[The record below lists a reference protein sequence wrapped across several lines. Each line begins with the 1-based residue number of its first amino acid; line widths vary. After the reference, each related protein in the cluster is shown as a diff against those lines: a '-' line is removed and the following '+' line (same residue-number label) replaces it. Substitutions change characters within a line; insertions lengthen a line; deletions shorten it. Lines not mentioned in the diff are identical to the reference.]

1 MSNLT
6 SYLFKTDAFRVCEEN
21 KPFWYTSSKIGPY
34 FVNGHFLYGSEKD
47 ANVLLDFIND
57 ELENASKEQI
67 PQDIFSKVLY
77 QYENNVLY
85 STIINNLVMYIKEN
99 ISIDDIDYI
108 SGGER
113 RDWYFSNIMA
123 YLLNKPHIT
132 IYKDLTTIESKSD
145 FSESK
150 IVSEIKGKKF
160 LHLADLLNQSASF
173 TRAWIPAIKN
183 LGSNIVWSI
192 FAVDRMQGGTETLT
206 NDGVK
211 VLSLLQIDESLFTT
225 AKELGIINHKQ
236 LEMLKN
242 FKKDPDGS
250 MKEFLINH
258 PEFIENAKKSDN
270 PRTVKRVNTLIE
282 LKILYV
288 LIYKKGRLVFFLH
301 KKGASQPRSSDIK
314 CAIAMIH
321 VPNRNI
327 IRMMPAPPAIPP
339 KQCNT
344 KNKNLI
350 NKVSHGLA
358 GVWKKE
364 IIPAIKP
371 TRAPKAND
379 APMKL
384 SESVILLI
392 FLFSRFTC

>member
-1 MSNLT
+1 MSKLM
-6 SYLFKTDAFRVCEEN
+6 SLLFETHAFKVAEEN
-21 KPFWYTSSKIGPY
+21 NPFWYTSGKIGPY
-34 FVNGHFLYGSEKD
+34 FINADYLYGSEEDSKE
-47 ANVLLDFIND
+47 LLAFIDN
-57 ELENASKEQI
+57 ELENEDKKDI
-67 PQDIFSKVLY
+67 PEHIFEKVLNHY
-77 QYENNVLY
+77 KSNEIYRYVIDEMKSYIEKNINVD
-85 STIINNLVMYIKEN
+85 E
-99 ISIDDIDYI
+99 IDYI

-282 LKILYV
+282 QN
-288 LIYKKGRLVFFLH
+288 IY
-301 KKGASQPRSSDIK
+301 
-314 CAIAMIH
+314 
-321 VPNRNI
+321 
-327 IRMMPAPPAIPP
+327 
-339 KQCNT
+339 
-344 KNKNLI
+344 
-350 NKVSHGLA
+350 GL
-358 GVWKKE
+358 
-364 IIPAIKP
+364 
-371 TRAPKAND
+371 N
-379 APMKL
+379 
-384 SESVILLI
+384 
-392 FLFSRFTC
+392 